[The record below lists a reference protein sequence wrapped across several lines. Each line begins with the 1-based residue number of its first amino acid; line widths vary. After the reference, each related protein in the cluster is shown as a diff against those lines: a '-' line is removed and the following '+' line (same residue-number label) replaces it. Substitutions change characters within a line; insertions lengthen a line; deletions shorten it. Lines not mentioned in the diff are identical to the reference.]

1 MHVYIHMAA
10 DSCESIMAGQHNP
23 IGKQAAG
30 EAVRGS
36 PLLAVLRQI
45 RRFVPTL
52 PICFVPNTPL
62 LKIVLMVFF
71 IFFNPAPSGLPVRP
85 VEVEGVWEA
94 EMRLRRRAVKGGCEG
109 AGRGPGVCAE
119 KRTLARRDRLV

>member
-52 PICFVPNTPL
+52 PICFCPQHPPSQNCPHGIL
-62 LKIVLMVFF
+62 HFF
-71 IFFNPAPSGLPVRP
+71 QSGSVRP
-85 VEVEGVWEA
+85 TSAASRSGRGLGSRKA
-94 EMRLRRRAVKGGCEG
+94 PPATGGQRGLRRSGTGPGRLR
-109 AGRGPGVCAE
+109 
-119 KRTLARRDRLV
+119 